1 MLSHRALWPF
11 LPFRPLGA
19 FTSLLARLPSQCAV
33 CRAWPSRPVC
43 DACVARFA
51 PPTARCGSCALPVPE
66 GVSRCGDCVKHPP
79 PLDACLAACTY
90 AWPWPDAIAA
100 FKFRGEAGWAG
111 PFATLLRSA
120 PWVEPALEACD
131 VVLPM
136 PLAPGRLRER
146 GFNQA
151 HELARRLAPSK
162 TDATLLLRTRETP
175 AQSGL
180 SRADRLRNLRG
191 AFAVEPLRAEKLRG
205 RRLVLVDDVMTSGA
219 SLFTAAEVLRLAG
232 AAHITAVVLARTDP
246 PR

>member
-1 MLSHRALWPF
+1 MLSHRALWPL
-11 LPFRPLGA
+11 LPSRP

-51 PPTARCGSCALPVPE
+51 PPTPRCGGCALPVPE
-66 GVSRCGDCVKHPP
+66 GVSRCGECVKHPP

-90 AWPWPDAIAA
+90 AWPWPDAIAG
-100 FKFRGEAGWAG
+100 FKFRGDAGWAG

-120 PWVEPALEACD
+120 PWVEPALEQCD
-131 VVLPM
+131 IVLPM
-136 PLAPGRLRER
+136 PLAPARLRER

-151 HELARRLAPSK
+151 LELARRLSPAK
-162 TDATLLLRTRETP
+162 TDPTLLLRTRDTP

-180 SRADRLRNLRG
+180 ARAERLRNLSG
-191 AFAVEPLRAEKLRG
+191 AFAVEPLRAEKVRG
-205 RRLVLVDDVMTSGA
+205 KRIVLVDDVMTSGA
-219 SLFTAAEVLRLAG
+219 SLFLAAEALRLAG

>member
-1 MLSHRALWPF
+1 MPF
-11 LPFRPLGA
+11 GSFA
-19 FTSLLARLPSQCAV
+19 SLLARLPSQCAV

-51 PPTARCGSCALPVPE
+51 PPTARCSSCALPVPE

-90 AWPWPDAIAA
+90 AWPWPDAITA
-100 FKFRGEAGWAG
+100 FKFQGEAGWAD
-111 PFATLLRSA
+111 PFATLLRST

-131 VVLPM
+131 SVLPM

-151 HELARRLAPSK
+151 HELARRLSPAK

-180 SRADRLRNLRG
+180 SRADRLHNLRG

-219 SLFTAAEVLRLAG
+219 SLFAAAEVLRLAG
-232 AAHITAVVLARTDP
+232 AAHVTAVVLARTDP